1 MFSVVIPLYNKEES
15 ILKTV
20 DTVLNQNF
28 KNFQLII
35 VDDGSTDNSLDRIRT
50 INDDRLIIIL
60 QDNKGVS
67 SARNTG
73 IRAAKFDWIALLD
86 ADDLWD
92 LHHLESFAATVEN
105 HPEIKV
111 ISSGYRVAKKEG
123 VNLSE
128 TVVSKEGFYDFFE
141 ISLIHRFVVHTSSI
155 AFKKSAFGNIW
166 FNEQLSKGEDLNF
179 WEQLAKRTPFYLLND
194 ISSSY
199 IDNAENKAVYKPHP
213 VSKTHVFTIDSQKI
227 TDAKQR
233 KYYINLI
240 LHSVFLVLEK
250 QQTIPD
256 ALKIYWK
263 HARFIGL
270 KGFYL
275 FAGILLNKRSRDKR

>member
-1 MFSVVIPLYNKEES
+1 MFSVIIPLYNKGES
-15 ILKTV
+15 ILKTI

-28 KNFQLII
+28 KNFELII
-35 VDDGSTDNSLDRIRT
+35 VDDGSTDDGLARVRT
-50 INDDRLIIIL
+50 INDGRLKVIH
-60 QDNKGVS
+60 QNNKGVS
-67 SARNTG
+67 SARNAG

-92 LHHLESFAATVEN
+92 LHHLESFAVTVEN
-105 HPEIKV
+105 DPEINV

-123 VNLSE
+123 TSLSE

-155 AFKKSAFGNIW
+155 AFNKTAFSNIL

-179 WEQLAKRTPFYLLND
+179 WEQLAKKTPFYLLDN

-199 IDNAENKAVYKPHP
+199 IDDAENKAVYKSHP
-213 VSKTHVFTIDSQKI
+213 LSKTHVFTIDSREI
-227 TDAKQR
+227 TDEKQR

-250 QQTIPD
+250 QQTLSD

-263 HARFIGL
+263 HARFIGV
-270 KGFYL
+270 KGFYV
-275 FAGILLNKRSRDKR
+275 FARILLNKRSDDKR